1 MTRAGAIYGR
11 SRRVPKHITEAL
23 NVGALGSGAYGGG
36 LPCYAA
42 QRSHCRAKEPALTLS
57 IFCEVRSTYT
67 CTSKGKAQ
75 FGGVLNPKPY
85 TLNSQPYST

>member
-42 QRSHCRAKEPALTLS
+42 QRSHCRAKDPALTLVS
-57 IFCEVRSTYT
+57 SVT
-67 CTSKGKAQ
+67 CFRCTHVQAKE
-75 FGGVLNPKPY
+75 
-85 TLNSQPYST
+85 TLSLVES